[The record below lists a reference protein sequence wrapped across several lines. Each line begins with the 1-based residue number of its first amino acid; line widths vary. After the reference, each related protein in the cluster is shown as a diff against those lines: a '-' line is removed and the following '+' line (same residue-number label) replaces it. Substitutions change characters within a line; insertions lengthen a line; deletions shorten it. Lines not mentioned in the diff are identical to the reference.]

1 MANESL
7 EAGLKLCHEWDI
19 QVEKCPQKKK
29 QMPSEKSQGFRAHS
43 KKEVMRIMKETT
55 VCMHNEMEERFLCLH
70 DLDSKF
76 GSHLDVKGILL
87 TTTTNENSSNHDLN
101 ILKKSSLNHG

>member
-76 GSHLDVKGILL
+76 GSHLDVKGLL
-87 TTTTNENSSNHDLN
+87 LDSNESSSNHDLN